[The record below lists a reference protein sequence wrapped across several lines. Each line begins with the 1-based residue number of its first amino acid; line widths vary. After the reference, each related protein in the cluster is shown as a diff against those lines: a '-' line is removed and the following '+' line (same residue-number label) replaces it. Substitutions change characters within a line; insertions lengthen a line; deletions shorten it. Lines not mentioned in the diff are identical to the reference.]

1 MAIVNLE
8 LSGMSNSVLDRNRI
22 EIYESDKVEDSP
34 KANTAFVDINT
45 LTIKYG
51 DFIALKDAHLTM
63 NKNEVLALVGP
74 SGCGKSSLLN
84 SINRM
89 SDRIEQC
96 QVDGQILLDGE
107 NVLHSDYSVD
117 RLRRRVGMV
126 FQQANPFPLSIAE
139 NIGFPLKDHGIKSP
153 KQRAERI
160 EKVLQ
165 QAGLWSEVKDR
176 LHKSALSLSGGQQQR
191 LCIAR
196 ALALEPELLLLDEPC
211 SALDPLSTEHIESL
225 LTTLKAETTVMI
237 VTHNLGQARRIADRV
252 AVCWNNDGC
261 GCVIESNNT
270 QFIFERSSNP
280 ITQAY
285 LRSCH

>member
-1 MAIVNLE
+1 
-8 LSGMSNSVLDRNRI
+8 MSNVVLGRNTVRAC
-22 EIYESDKVEDSP
+22 EGHQAEATP
-34 KANTAFVDINT
+34 NANTAFVNIDA

-51 DFIALKDAHLTM
+51 DFIALKDAHLAV

-89 SDRIEQC
+89 TDRIDQC
-96 QVDGQILLDGE
+96 QVDGRILLDGQ
-107 NVLHSDYSVD
+107 NILDPNYPLNT
-117 RLRRRVGMV
+117 LRQRVGMV

-139 NIGFPLKDHGIKSP
+139 NIGFPLKDHGMKSP
-153 KQRAERI
+153 KQRAECI
-160 EKVLQ
+160 EKMLQ
-165 QAGLWSEVKDR
+165 QVGLWSEVKDR
-176 LHKSALSLSGGQQQR
+176 LHKHAFSLSGGQQQR

-225 LTTLKAETTVMI
+225 LLALKAETTVMI

-252 AVCWNNDGC
+252 AVCWNDDGCGC
-261 GCVIESNNT
+261 GCVIESDQT
-270 QFIFERSSNP
+270 QFIFERSNNP

-285 LRSCH
+285 LRSC